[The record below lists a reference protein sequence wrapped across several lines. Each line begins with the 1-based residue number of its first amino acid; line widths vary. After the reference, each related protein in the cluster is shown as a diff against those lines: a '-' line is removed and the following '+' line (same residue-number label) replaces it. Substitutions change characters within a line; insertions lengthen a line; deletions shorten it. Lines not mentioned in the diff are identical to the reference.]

1 MNAVVLSQCGPSIRP
16 LLVRSLPPLRAG
28 PRRLGEAGLDRA
40 YVRSRRR
47 DVRGLGTEDG
57 GAGEARSSM
66 VSEDKETRERVA
78 KALEPNVIEDNG
90 ILIGSLGLFALWGC
104 LLGYALVLSP
114 NQVPQFDMYL
124 LRKFL
129 NLEEPDG
136 VSINA
141 VFTSLFYVMGLWPL
155 MYTALLIPAAKN
167 KTVPAMP
174 FVALS
179 YGIGA
184 FGLLPFMALWR
195 PDGTVER
202 LPPSAE
208 ETQGFSN
215 VITKGM
221 ENRWVAYG
229 ILAGVLYCITVA
241 ATAGGVQWR
250 DFGTL
255 FFMSRFVHVTTV
267 DFMTLTLLAPFWMEN
282 DAKLRS
288 WDGVGTWKMACLQC
302 LPVVGPAA
310 YLALRPLRRSEI
322 DDQVGK

>member
-1 MNAVVLSQCGPSIRP
+1 MSHRPCLARRAVGVDTVRGWMEGPSAASRARLGP
-16 LLVRSLPPLRAG
+16 ASRAG
-28 PRRLGEAGLDRA
+28 RPSRSHRAALATRASSGKEGNAGARGSEGPSVDREAIQ
-40 YVRSRRR
+40 
-47 DVRGLGTEDG
+47 
-57 GAGEARSSM
+57 
-66 VSEDKETRERVA
+66 

-90 ILIGSLGLFALWGC
+90 ILIGSLGLFALWGG
-104 LLGYALVLSP
+104 LLAYALLLSP

-136 VSINA
+136 VSINV
-141 VFTSLFYVMGLWPL
+141 VFTSLFYIMGLWPL

-195 PDGTVER
+195 PDGTVTEGS
-202 LPPSAE
+202 LPPRDE
-208 ETQGFSN
+208 ETEGLGN

-221 ENRWVAYG
+221 ENRFVAYG
-229 ILAGVLYCITVA
+229 ILAGAMFCVGSA
-241 ATAGGVQWR
+241 AFAGSTQWK
-250 DFGTL
+250 DYVTL
-255 FFMSRFVHVTTV
+255 FFMSRFVHVTSV

-282 DAKLRS
+282 DARLRRWS
-288 WDGVGTWKMACLQC
+288 GVGTWKMAGLQC
-302 LPVVGPAA
+302 LPVLGPAL
-310 YLALRPLRRSEI
+310 YLCLRPVR
-322 DDQVGK
+322 GKGGSV